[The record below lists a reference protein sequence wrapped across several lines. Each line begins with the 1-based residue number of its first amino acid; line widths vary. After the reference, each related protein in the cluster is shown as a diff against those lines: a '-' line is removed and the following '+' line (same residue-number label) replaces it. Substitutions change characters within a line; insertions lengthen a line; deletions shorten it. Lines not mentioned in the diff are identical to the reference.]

1 MQNNNSKLNTVLL
14 VIVIIL
20 LGVGIWVSLGR
31 NNIDKKSDIDII
43 SSNQTRLE
51 ESSGVSDYKP
61 SVQDD
66 TEITNSYQYP
76 QTGPAFITFNV
87 KGNPA
92 VSYETTP
99 TRTVFSGTLGV
110 DTIWYVPGMSQSA
123 DPCYSPFTDTF
134 YSGQL
139 TFGTKVYNVCSNK
152 GYTYFIQ
159 DGFEGT
165 AAIVQTSGENQ
176 TAPHYVDP
184 ATLTFA
190 MEGEG

>member
-1 MQNNNSKLNTVLL
+1 MQNNNSKLNTILL
-14 VIVIIL
+14 VVVIIL
-20 LGVGIWVSLGR
+20 LGVGVWGVFQLSG
-31 NNIDKKSDIDII
+31 DKTMQPLNDQEDQTFTSYQDEKEDTSD
-43 SSNQTRLE
+43 QEAVT
-51 ESSGVSDYKP
+51 
-61 SVQDD
+61 
-66 TEITNSYQYP
+66 YQYP
-76 QTGPAFITFNV
+76 SSGPAFIEFEV
-87 KGNPA
+87 KGEPA

-99 TRTVFSGTLGV
+99 TRTVFSGGLGV
-110 DTIWYVPGMSQSA
+110 DKIWYLPGLSQGS
-123 DPCYSPFTDTF
+123 DPCYSPFTDIF